1 MSNMIKEIIK
11 GVGVV
16 IVGTY
21 IIVCLSIPPAL
32 FMTWLTTGVCK

>member
-1 MSNMIKEIIK
+1 MIKEIIIGI
-11 GVGVV
+11 GVA

-32 FMTWLTTGVCK
+32 FITWLTTHGVCK